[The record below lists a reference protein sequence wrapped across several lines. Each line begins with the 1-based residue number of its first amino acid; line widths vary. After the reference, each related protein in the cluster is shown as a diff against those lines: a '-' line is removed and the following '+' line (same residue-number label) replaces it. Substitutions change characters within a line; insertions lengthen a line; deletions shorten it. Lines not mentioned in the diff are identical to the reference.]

1 MRKAASAASI
11 LLLALCVSSL
21 ADGAAAMTFFP
32 PAAVA
37 RNDQRLQPVPV
48 GCRCDAAWAP
58 RQYWQWDH
66 RPVWDDPWRVL
77 RPNFWGSPEPHLVP
91 ADIWAC
97 KWHLPQAHARHWHR
111 RECPAWH

>member
-11 LLLALCVSSL
+11 LLLVLCISSL
-21 ADGAAAMTFFP
+21 ADAAAAMTFFL
-32 PAAVA
+32 PAPAA
-37 RNDQRLQPVPV
+37 RNDERLQPVPV

-97 KWHLPQAHARHWHR
+97 KWHLPNRSWRWRHRQCPVWH
-111 RECPAWH
+111 